1 MKKNFL
7 IFVLTIIIFAAC
19 KKDNKDDNNNN
30 PSPQSDE
37 VIAATDNAISSNMFD
52 DVFKQAHQG
61 GKKMDDSLSRK
72 SGYSSFA
79 NSCATITISPFDLT
93 TWPKTVTVDF
103 GTSNCLGTDGYYR
116 RGKIIMT
123 ITTWYRDS
131 GCVITVTPQNY
142 FVNDYKI
149 EGTKVITNLGR
160 NNQNHLH
167 YSVVVTNG
175 KITDPNNTTF
185 RTWNSS
191 RENEWINGENTIFN
205 PWDDEYLVTG
215 TADGITRTGK
225 NYAMVITT
233 PLNVC
238 TCCRWIRSGQLT
250 LTVDTHQPIFI
261 DYGPTDQCDNKATV
275 TINGVNYEVL
285 MN

>member
-1 MKKNFL
+1 MRKLFL
-7 IFVLTIIIFAAC
+7 FFVLSIIVFAAC
-19 KKDNKDDNNNN
+19 KKENKDDNNNN
-30 PSPQSDE
+30 TTPLSDE
-37 VIAATDNAISSNMFD
+37 VVAATDNAISSNMFD
-52 DVFKQAHQG
+52 DVFKQAHKG
-61 GKKMDDSLSRK
+61 AKKMDDSLSGGK
-72 SGYSSFA
+72 SAYSSFA
-79 NSCATITISPFDLT
+79 NNCATITISPFDLT

-103 GTSNCLGTDGYYR
+103 GNSNCLGTDGNYR

-131 GCVITVTPQNY
+131 GCVITITPQNY

-175 KITDPNNTTF
+175 KITDPNGTTF
-185 RTWNSS
+185 RTWNST
-191 RENEWINGENTIFN
+191 REDEWINGENTLN
-205 PWDDEYLVTG
+205 PWDDEYLITG
-215 TADGITRTGK
+215 SANGITRNGK
-225 NYAMVITT
+225 NYSMAITT

-238 TCCRWIRSGQLT
+238 SCCRWIRSGKLT
-250 LTVDTHQPIFI
+250 LTVDTHQPIYV
-261 DYGPTDQCDNKATV
+261 DYGSTNQCDNKASV
-275 TINGVNYEVL
+275 TINGVNYEIL